1 MGFDPTEE
9 QIEIRKQVRRLYDQG
24 VKLVGQWCHRLPT
37 LTIGKWNDWSS
48 QDGFLDWWRDMF
60 PEHACITQVDI
71 FALEYESTQA
81 LMNRISE
88 GDIQAVQI
96 AMKMVEMAKD
106 RAEVTSD
113 QGIEKWFDSED
124 SEWFE

>member
-1 MGFDPTEE
+1 
-9 QIEIRKQVRRLYDQG
+9 
-24 VKLVGQWCHRLPT
+24 
-37 LTIGKWNDWSS
+37 
-48 QDGFLDWWRDMF
+48 
-60 PEHACITQVDI
+60 
-71 FALEYESTQA
+71 
-81 LMNRISE
+81 MNRISE

-96 AMKMVEMAKD
+96 AMKMVEMAKE